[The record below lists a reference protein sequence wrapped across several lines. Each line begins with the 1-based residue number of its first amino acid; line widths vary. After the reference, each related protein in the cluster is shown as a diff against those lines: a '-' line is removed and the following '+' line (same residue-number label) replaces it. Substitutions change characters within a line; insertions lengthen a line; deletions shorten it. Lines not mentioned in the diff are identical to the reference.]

1 LLVSPDGETLD
12 ELTDLFKVRG
22 RIERIF
28 ENNFSVRIERNDLPP
43 KGKENSLQWKP
54 FSLTIQGNLP
64 DEAVSEQFWEL
75 FCTREQEFLR
85 LKKATLMTEEIV
97 HFGEKNKSLS
107 RTQSKKNQEASQ
119 LVRPLEESEIIMIN
133 GRQPEITV
141 KFSERPDVPA
151 QGKKVTLQITGENG
165 IVVKAELNRKTLAK
179 QVEKMDNFADWVA
192 ALSGKI
198 AKVSPDG
205 VIFLDRA
212 GVNVF
217 EKKPK
222 ATEPTTAQAE

>member
-1 LLVSPDGETLD
+1 M
-12 ELTDLFKVRG
+12 
-22 RIERIF
+22 
-28 ENNFSVRIERNDLPP
+28 
-43 KGKENSLQWKP
+43 
-54 FSLTIQGNLP
+54 
-64 DEAVSEQFWEL
+64 SEQFWEL
-75 FCTREQEFLR
+75 FCIREQEFLR
-85 LKKATLMTEEIV
+85 LKKATLITEEMV
-97 HFGEKNKSLS
+97 QEWEKNKSLS
-107 RTQSKKNQEASQ
+107 RTPSKKNQETSQ
-119 LVRPLEESEIIMIN
+119 SVRPLEESEIIMIN
-133 GRQPEITV
+133 GRQPEMTV

-151 QGKKVTLQITGENG
+151 QGKKVTLQVTGENG

-205 VIFLDRA
+205 VIELDRA

-222 ATEPTTAQAE
+222 AIEPTTTKEVSGISEETNPTLLGGGLKLLST